1 MKENTNQ
8 DKVKPAYTRVV
19 GCAIYI
25 IISTNLQENEA
36 RTSKDMYNCIDINT
50 YLHSFYSSLL

>member
-8 DKVKPAYTRVV
+8 DKIKPACTRVV
-19 GCAIYI
+19 GCAIY
-25 IISTNLQENEA
+25 ISTNLQENEA